1 MLTIIE
7 QITIN
12 LLNLVLILSL
22 TYRPLKLHY
31 TLNFIELTLID
42 DLWTAHLL
50 QPYLIIQYFLLALT
64 TLLTINPFMYLV
76 SFLFIVWGTQQVID
90 PKPPLELEY
99 PLWILLQN
107 GLLIG
112 ALLYQEMWIVALLV
126 LILWRGGVNGMWIMG
141 IGLQA
146 LLWGLV

>member
-7 QITIN
+7 QVTIN

-22 TYRPLKLHY
+22 TYRPLKLNY
-31 TLNFIELTLID
+31 TLNFIELPLID

-50 QPYLIIQYFLLALT
+50 QPYLIIQYFLLAFT

-126 LILWRGGVNGMWIMG
+126 LILWRGGVNGMWIMWIG
-141 IGLQA
+141 IQA

>member
-7 QITIN
+7 QVIIN
-12 LLNLVLILSL
+12 LLNLVLIISL
-22 TYRPLKLHY
+22 TYRPIKLHY
-31 TLNFIELTLID
+31 TLNFIELPLID

-64 TLLTINPFMYLV
+64 TILTINPFMYLV
-76 SFLFIVWGTQQVID
+76 SFLFILWGTQQVID

-107 GLLIG
+107 GLLLG

-126 LILWRGGVNGMWIMG
+126 CILWRGGINGMWIMW